1 VLDSLVPSLLPH
13 RERLAKLLEKQPW
26 GDKSNRYF
34 LTRNEEYTES
44 LKAAVGIW

>member
-1 VLDSLVPSLLPH
+1 MDSDLWQRLAC
-13 RERLAKLLEKQPW
+13 RERLANLLEQQTW
-26 GDKSNRYF
+26 GDKTNRYF